1 MTCMTAIKWYKKL
14 KMNPE
19 TNYFKVSAM
28 SASMIGTSAN
38 LKPGDEVS
46 IWGLLHGLML
56 PSGNDAAYCLAE
68 IFGQYIFQD
77 SADFKERLERFS
89 ERIEN
94 KVSNPIRYFIREMNY
109 MAQSYG
115 MSNTYYAN
123 PHGLA
128 SKYNRSTAADIG
140 RLCYHALK
148 EETLRK
154 IVCSKIYIGVVQ
166 STKNEKIREI
176 IWENTNKLLY
186 EGFDGIKTGI
196 TSSAGPCLAASQKKD
211 DKYLIVIVLNSKS
224 CEHRW
229 KEVKR
234 LIDWAFD
241 KLEYKDSSLKLM

>member
-1 MTCMTAIKWYKKL
+1 MTCLTAIKWYKKL

-19 TNYFKVSAM
+19 TIYFKVSAM

-68 IFGQYIFQD
+68 VFGQYIFQE
-77 SADFKERLERFS
+77 SAEFRERLERFS

-94 KVSNPIRYFIREMNY
+94 KASNPIRYFIREMNY

-115 MSNTYYAN
+115 MSNTYY
-123 PHGLA
+123 
-128 SKYNRSTAADIG
+128 AADIG

-154 IVCSKIYIGVVQ
+154 IVCSKIYIGIVQ

-241 KLEYKDSSLKLM
+241 KLEYKDNKDSSLKIL